1 MRLSELAE
9 ITLQEY
15 QLMMQDTSNAV
26 EVQAGHNI
34 DDIDLLVS
42 AACRVRKDIETI
54 IITYSNL
61 PFSSGQRL
69 DYDMR
74 KKLLY
79 MECSLLET
87 IIPFLEPD
95 IYSTQKIQER
105 LLFVKSF
112 IKQIEFK
119 EFKYEE
125 ANELLKKQQEEILL
139 NTQKI
144 EDERILQ
151 EKVTEMYKE

>member
-42 AACRVRKDIETI
+42 AACTVRKNIEN
-54 IITYSNL
+54 IITTD
-61 PFSSGQRL
+61 QRL

-105 LLFVKSF
+105 LLFVKSL
-112 IKQIEFK
+112 IKQS
-119 EFKYEE
+119 EE
-125 ANELLKKQQEEILL
+125 TSELLKKQQEEILL
-139 NTQKI
+139 NIQKI